1 MLQFIFGMLFGMV
14 LGIIPGMI
22 IVILAINSGGINDYY
37 HIPFR
42 INERDLYSIQD
53 GQLVRIMTLPK
64 KEELEKIHEID

>member
-22 IVILAINSGGINDYY
+22 IVILAINSGSINDYY

-53 GQLVRIMTLPK
+53 GQLVRVLTLPE
-64 KEELEKIHEID
+64 KESKEHETSK